1 MHSEKSIDVPRAFG
15 YGASNICPPLP
26 FFNALSLSLCVIS
39 LRLSLQLCTCSL
51 FSLQVL
57 REEPGLPLVF
67 CPASQLRFGNVGLRF
82 VFDHIPTLMSRL
94 LFCFPLVCSGPP
106 CLEYAWILDSVV
118 GFPSTKDRLAPTK
131 THLTASPLSTATQ
144 SHSYYVPLLRKVSFP
159 SVIVINV

>member
-1 MHSEKSIDVPRAFG
+1 MCLELLVMVPAISVLLCLF
-15 YGASNICPPLP
+15 LM
-26 FFNALSLSLCVIS
+26 LSLF
-39 LRLSLQLCTCSL
+39 LSVWSALGCSL